1 MSQIKII
8 KRTKS
13 LKLSRYPY
21 LRLDKNE
28 RTSPFNE
35 TFLREFKKNLKSL
48 HFTCYPEMYSFYQH
62 LAKLHKLKIDHFL
75 AISGIDHGLKSCIE
89 TFSTKNKNT
98 IILNPTFAMIKIYL
112 DVLKKKIK
120 LIGYDNNFNLKYKQ
134 LLKSINKQADL
145 IILSNPNSPT
155 GTLIDKKNLIF
166 LLKKAKKNKIKVVI
180 DEAYF
185 GFSSFPAI
193 SLLKKFD
200 NLIILRTFS
209 KSYGLAGL
217 RAGYIIS
224 NPKNIELLSS
234 LKPMYE
240 LNSLS
245 LIAIRIL
252 LKKKYREDYIK
263 KTNLGKKILINFLKR
278 NEIPYR
284 DTFAN
289 FILIDFKNFS
299 KNIIQL
305 SKKKKIIITGGFKS
319 SIMKKYTRVTTAP
332 PNEIKKFITVI
343 KNVIQKKYQI

>member
-1 MSQIKII
+1 M
-8 KRTKS
+8 
-13 LKLSRYPY
+13 
-21 LRLDKNE
+21 
-28 RTSPFNE
+28 
-35 TFLREFKKNLKSL
+35 
-48 HFTCYPEMYSFYQH
+48 
-62 LAKLHKLKIDHFL
+62 
-75 AISGIDHGLKSCIE
+75 
-89 TFSTKNKNT
+89 
-98 IILNPTFAMIKIYL
+98 
-112 DVLKKKIK
+112 
-120 LIGYDNNFNLKYKQ
+120 
-134 LLKSINKQADL
+134 LKSINKQADL

-185 GFSSFPAI
+185 GFSSFTAI

-224 NPKNIELLSS
+224 NPKNIEILSS

-252 LKKKYREDYIK
+252 LKKKYKENYIK

-319 SIMKKYTRVTTAP
+319 SIMRKYTRVTTAP

-343 KNVIQKKYQI
+343 KNVIQKKYPI